1 MKFTWHDKLMN
12 LDSWVEKDQQGNEFS
27 YFSFYALACHE
38 SWSNCHIPMLHMIK
52 ALFFC
57 SPVET
62 EHEALVKGESLIC
75 TLNPGRN
82 LERYIIKVC
91 TRDDDEWHVYYV
103 PKGPD
108 GLPEYGIK
116 GGGGPSVS
124 IRKSNGRI
132 TNYTPFMR

>member
-1 MKFTWHDKLMN
+1 
-12 LDSWVEKDQQGNEFS
+12 
-27 YFSFYALACHE
+27 
-38 SWSNCHIPMLHMIK
+38 MLHMIK

-62 EHEALVKGESLIC
+62 EHEALVIGESLMR

-82 LERYIIKVC
+82 LERYIIKVYSHN
-91 TRDDDEWHVYYV
+91 DEWHVFYV
-103 PKGPD
+103 LKGPD
-108 GLPEYGIK
+108 GLQDYGIK